1 MTQWPG
7 FTLPATAVILGFM
20 SAAPAHWAAAGG
32 AAGVAT
38 EWTQL
43 LNNAEL
49 AHLSSL
55 EASHLSVASE
65 TLSTEVEQLRNLI
78 LAYRNMEQN
87 TEKLPGSFHRK
98 AAGSILDL
106 RRMYLEAGSLAGS
119 GRELDAF
126 LRSGLIEDPRFEA
139 SAYEETD
146 YQERYADWQDRWTS
160 TLSSSLQQAGLT
172 LDDVET
178 EAALIDRMAE
188 RADQADGN
196 LQALEV
202 ANELSGS
209 LARQMLDLRALQAA
223 QAERTAIA
231 WARIL
236 DEKDVQRAMDRRHLE
251 TLETDRARVSEGTG
265 IHQLLGLDQ

>member
-1 MTQWPG
+1 MTQCAR
-7 FTLPATAVILGFM
+7 FTTLTIAMILGFM
-20 SAAPAHWAAAGG
+20 SAFPAQWAAAGG
-32 AAGVAT
+32 VTGVAT

-49 AHLSSL
+49 AHMSSL

-87 TEKLPGSFHRK
+87 TEKLPGSFHRRS
-98 AAGSILDL
+98 AAAILDL

-119 GRELDAF
+119 GQELDTF
-126 LRSGLIEDPRFEA
+126 LRSGLIKDPGFEA
-139 SAYEETD
+139 STYKETD
-146 YQERYADWQDRWTS
+146 YQERYADWQERWTS

-172 LDDVET
+172 LDDVGT
-178 EAALIDRMAE
+178 EAALIDRMAD
-188 RADQADGN
+188 RADRADGN

-202 ANELSGS
+202 ANELAGS

-223 QAERTAIA
+223 QAEKTAIA

-236 DEKDVQRAMDRRHLE
+236 DEKDIQRAMDRRHLE
-251 TLETDRARVSEGTG
+251 TLDTDRARISEGTG
-265 IHQLLGLDQ
+265 IHQLLGLGQ

>member
-1 MTQWPG
+1 
-7 FTLPATAVILGFM
+7 
-20 SAAPAHWAAAGG
+20 
-32 AAGVAT
+32 
-38 EWTQL
+38 
-43 LNNAEL
+43 
-49 AHLSSL
+49 
-55 EASHLSVASE
+55 
-65 TLSTEVEQLRNLI
+65 
-78 LAYRNMEQN
+78 
-87 TEKLPGSFHRK
+87 
-98 AAGSILDL
+98 
-106 RRMYLEAGSLAGS
+106 MYLEAGSLAGS

>member
-1 MTQWPG
+1 MDFLLGPTALTLLGSTSVEQAARAAAAANTNPDFWVDDLKKETGRMTRWPI
-7 FTLPATAVILGFM
+7 FAPTTIALVSLIM
-20 SAAPAHWAAAGG
+20 SASPANRAAAGG
-32 AAGVAT
+32 PIGVAT

-49 AHLSSL
+49 ANLSSL

-78 LAYRNMEQN
+78 LAYRNMAQN

-98 AAGSILDL
+98 AEGSILDL

-126 LRSGLIEDPRFEA
+126 LRSGLIEDPGFEA

-146 YQERYADWQDRWTS
+146 YQERYADWQDRWAS

-172 LDDVET
+172 LADVET
-178 EAALIDRMAE
+178 EAALIDRMAS
-188 RADQADGN
+188 RADLADGN

-202 ANELSGS
+202 A
-209 LARQMLDLRALQAA
+209 
-223 QAERTAIA
+223 
-231 WARIL
+231 
-236 DEKDVQRAMDRRHLE
+236 K
-251 TLETDRARVSEGTG
+251 
-265 IHQLLGLDQ
+265 

>member
-1 MTQWPG
+1 MTKWPG
-7 FTLPATAVILGFM
+7 CAPATITILLGIM
-20 SAAPAHWAAAGG
+20 SAIPAHWAAAGG
-32 AAGVAT
+32 PIGMAT

-78 LAYRNMEQN
+78 LAYRNMAQN
-87 TEKLPGSFHRK
+87 TTRLPGSFHRR
-98 AAGSILDL
+98 AEGSILDL

-126 LRSGLIEDPRFEA
+126 LRSGLIDDPGFEA
-139 SAYEETD
+139 SAYEGTD
-146 YQERYADWQDRWTS
+146 YQERYADWQERWTS

-178 EAALIDRMAE
+178 EAALIDRMAD

-223 QAERTAIA
+223 QAEKTAIA
-231 WARIL
+231 WARML

-251 TLETDRARVSEGTG
+251 TLETDRARISEGTG
-265 IHQLLGLDQ
+265 IHQLLGLGQ

>member
-1 MTQWPG
+1 MTKIARC
-7 FTLPATAVILGFM
+7 TPATITIVLGIM
-20 SAAPAHWAAAGG
+20 SAIPAHWAAAGG
-32 AAGVAT
+32 PMGMAT

-98 AAGSILDL
+98 SAAAILNI

-126 LRSGLIEDPRFEA
+126 LRSGLIEDPGFEA
-139 SAYEETD
+139 ETYEKTD
-146 YQERYADWQDRWTS
+146 YQERYAAWQDRWTS

-223 QAERTAIA
+223 QAEKTAIA

-236 DEKDVQRAMDRRHLE
+236 DEKDIQRAMDRRHLE

-265 IHQLLGLDQ
+265 IHQLLGLDR

>member
-1 MTQWPG
+1 MTPCRN
-7 FTLPATAVILGFM
+7 TPVTVAVVLGIM
-20 SAAPAHWAAAGG
+20 SAAPAQWAAAGG
-32 AAGVAT
+32 PVGMAT

-49 AHLSSL
+49 ANLSAL
-55 EASHLSVASE
+55 EASHLSVSSE
-65 TLSTEVEQLRNLI
+65 TLATEVEQLRNLI

-87 TEKLPGSFHRK
+87 TEVMPGSFHRK
-98 AAGSILDL
+98 SAAAILDL

-119 GRELDAF
+119 GQELDAF
-126 LRSGLIEDPRFEA
+126 LRSGLIEDPGFEA
-139 SAYEETD
+139 EAYEATD

-172 LDDVET
+172 LNDVET
-178 EAALIDRMAE
+178 EAALIDRMAS

-223 QAERTAIA
+223 QAEKTAIA

-236 DEKDVQRAMDRRHLE
+236 DEKDIQRAMDRRHLE
-251 TLETDRARVSEGTG
+251 TLGTDRARVSEGTG